1 MPEQIQVVDAVRA
14 SQQRGHFRAGAGF
27 RRAPINTV
35 SASST
40 SSIRPAS
47 ASAGTSQTDP
57 IMFGLSNEADMRPGA

>member
-1 MPEQIQVVDAVRA
+1 MLSAPA
-14 SQQRGHFRAGAGF
+14 SNEATFAPAPPF
-27 RRAPINTV
+27 ARAPLNTV